1 MKRYAIAE
9 WYGEPFKQMAPNRRQ
24 ELARIAVDPDR
35 RKAPDCPF
43 QQVKRTCSKKGG
55 VCSIRPYR
63 KYQGTHLDDRIGE
76 PAGNPVITCPRRF
89 EQANLV
95 PKWLARIVGFNQSE
109 SFLAREVPFM
119 RSPSTGRPAG
129 RIDLVVAGGNTP
141 SSRWFGLE
149 MQAVYFSGKAMDSD
163 FQRLAL
169 DDRALPPAPTQV
181 RRPDWRSSS
190 AKRLMPQLQIKAPT
204 LRRWGTKLAVA
215 VDAEFFEAIGGNS
228 PSPSHD
234 LDEGDIIWLV
244 PQIDEDFQLKQR
256 HWEVLSLEAS
266 SDKLLAA
273 ETVKRR
279 EFEQALRDRLRPL
292 EV

>member
-1 MKRYAIAE
+1 MAGDSSFSFFSFEHQHRLFPLPPCCSLIYDQLGVSPILAQRGA
-9 WYGEPFKQMAPNRRQ
+9 PFATW
-24 ELARIAVDPDR
+24 A
-35 RKAPDCPF
+35 
-43 QQVKRTCSKKGG
+43 
-55 VCSIRPYR
+55 
-63 KYQGTHLDDRIGE
+63 
-76 PAGNPVITCPRRF
+76 
-89 EQANLV
+89 
-95 PKWLARIVGFNQSE
+95 
-109 SFLAREVPFM
+109 
-119 RSPSTGRPAG
+119 AG

-141 SSRWFGLE
+141 SSCWFGLE

-169 DDRALPPAPTQV
+169 DGKVLPPASTQV

-244 PQIDEDFQLKQR
+244 PQMDDDYQLKQR

-292 EV
+292 ELETATL